1 MNNLKENLAYLIEKH
16 GINPSVL
23 AKETGVNQ
31 PTIFKI
37 LAGESKEPRHSTLK
51 PIADFFRVSVVALQ
65 EGDARG
71 LDALNE
77 RMGEHTGNDYQ
88 YLVAQFK
95 QVPVVGSVKGGPDGF
110 LEELGYPPGHGDGH
124 VEYPARDKNA
134 YALRV
139 RGDSMRPRIKSGE
152 FLIVEPNH
160 GVSPGDDVVVICKDG
175 RKLVKE
181 LLYIKDNEVRLSS
194 INADYEPIIL
204 FQEEV
209 EAIHYVAAICPSG
222 ALYQP

>member
-23 AKETGVNQ
+23 ARETGINQ

-37 LAGESKEPRHSTLK
+37 LAGDSKEPRLSTLK
-51 PIADFFRVSVVALQ
+51 PIADFFRVTVEWLQ
-65 EGDARG
+65 TGDAQG
-71 LDALNE
+71 WDAL
-77 RMGEHTGNDYQ
+77 RKIAGKQAGEEFNFT
-88 YLVAQFK
+88 VSQFK
-95 QVPVVGSVKGGPDGF
+95 QVPVVGHVKGGPDGF
-110 LEELGYPPGHGDGH
+110 LEELGYPIGHGDGH

-160 GVSPGDDVVVICKDG
+160 TVSPGDDVVVICRDG

-181 LLYIKDNEVRLSS
+181 LLYVKDGEVRLSS
-194 INADYEPIIL
+194 INADYEPVIL
-204 FQEEV
+204 FEDEV

>member
-16 GINPSVL
+16 GINPTVL
-23 AKETGVNQ
+23 ARETKVNQ
-31 PTIFKI
+31 PSIFRI
-37 LAGESKEPRHSTLK
+37 LSGESKEPRRATLE
-51 PIADFFRVSVVALQ
+51 PIAKYFGVSLVWLV
-65 EGDARG
+65 EGDCRG
-71 LDALNE
+71 MDNLNDALA
-77 RMGEHTGNDYQ
+77 EHTGFPMSG
-88 YLVAQFK
+88 FK
-95 QVPVVGSVKGGPDGF
+95 QVPVVGHVKGGPDGF
-110 LEELGYPPGHGDGH
+110 LEELGYPTGQGDGH

-160 GVSPGDDVVVICKDG
+160 TVSPGDDVVVICRDG

-194 INADYEPIIL
+194 INADFEPVIL

>member
-16 GINPSVL
+16 GINPTFL
-23 AKETGVNQ
+23 ARATKVNQ
-31 PTIFKI
+31 PSIFRI
-37 LAGESKEPRHSTLK
+37 LTGESKEPRRATIE
-51 PIADFFRVSVVALQ
+51 PIAQFFGIPVSWLV
-65 EGDARG
+65 EGDCRG
-71 LDALNE
+71 LDKLNE
-77 RMGEHTGNDYQ
+77 LAEHYGGPQQLPTT
-88 YLVAQFK
+88 AFK
-95 QVPVVGSVKGGPDGF
+95 QVPVVGHVKGGPDGF
-110 LEELGYPPGHGDGH
+110 LEELGYPTGQGDGH

-160 GVSPGDDVVVICKDG
+160 AVSPGDDVVVICRDG

-194 INADYEPIIL
+194 INADYEPVIL